1 MDVFEVNCKG
11 VTRKYLITV
20 DHFSDFYELDILKD
34 LSAKETINTCK
45 KNFARFGVPCKVITD
60 GATNF
65 INQDFKNFSNDWKF
79 SHITSS
85 PHYPKSNGKA
95 EVTVKIAKNLILK
108 CFDSNEDIWYALLHQ
123 RNVPQTYSDA
133 SPVQKFLARK
143 TRTSIPQTLEQHKHQ
158 VLKDIPESIKL
169 RKTRSKQYHD
179 RKSRQLSVLENGQN
193 VYVKLFP
200 EKEAIWY
207 PGKIKERATERS
219 YIIEVDGRLYRR
231 NRTYIKPFFIKD
243 TSSCTNKY
251 NERESNE
258 NERYKAG
265 FQYSYEYP
273 SITPEANQNLQTLA
287 PDVGE
292 DNSNLSLSLPTRP
305 KRNVGPPK
313 WLSDYSS

>member
-1 MDVFEVNCKG
+1 MAVRSALKRELEQLEKEDIIVKETEHTDWRPMPLKSTELPEYPFQIVSMDVFEVNCKG

-108 CFDSNEDIWYALLHQ
+108 CFDSNEDIWY
-123 RNVPQTYSDA
+123 
-133 SPVQKFLARK
+133 
-143 TRTSIPQTLEQHKHQ
+143 
-158 VLKDIPESIKL
+158 
-169 RKTRSKQYHD
+169 
-179 RKSRQLSVLENGQN
+179 
-193 VYVKLFP
+193 
-200 EKEAIWY
+200 
-207 PGKIKERATERS
+207 
-219 YIIEVDGRLYRR
+219 
-231 NRTYIKPFFIKD
+231 
-243 TSSCTNKY
+243 
-251 NERESNE
+251 
-258 NERYKAG
+258 KAG

-305 KRNVGPPK
+305 KRNVGPPR